1 LSGKEGV
8 HGQELSS
15 LVLESG
21 KCHDRDW
28 ELGRFQGAQRVFL
41 YAFGQKNHPLPLIQ
55 LRHRLAAVV
64 LFEP

>member
-1 LSGKEGV
+1 MTEIGNWGV
-8 HGQELSS
+8 SRARNVSS
-15 LVLESG
+15 
-21 KCHDRDW
+21 
-28 ELGRFQGAQRVFL
+28 